1 MAQVTN
7 TSSLKRRWDNLA
19 NKVTN
24 RTLELE
30 AGESADVDLP
40 EGFTDPHLSTGG
52 SASTFTPAPVV
63 APAPTPAP
71 VVHTP
76 KFVPPT
82 EPTVKSD
89 DTEKE

>member
-7 TSSLKRRWDNLA
+7 TSSSKRRWDNLA

-40 EGFTDPHLSTGG
+40 EGFTDPYLSTDG
-52 SASTFTPAPVV
+52 SASIFTPAP
-63 APAPTPAP
+63 APAPAPAP
-71 VVHTP
+71 VFNAP

-82 EPTVKSD
+82 EPTTESD